1 LIGFSDDQPSRLW
14 DSHGQVAG
22 PFEDAGGHLW
32 GGELKQLAAR
42 AQRRRSVSKSV
53 PSTELIKAKTF
64 GIHTDMY
71 RITSSNL
78 GLRSGY
84 SVTFDWIKDA

>member
-1 LIGFSDDQPSRLW
+1 M
-14 DSHGQVAG
+14 
-22 PFEDAGGHLW
+22 
-32 GGELKQLAAR
+32 
-42 AQRRRSVSKSV
+42 